1 MGMSITG
8 TIDGLFLYN
17 GYRINRVI
25 LPDGKKVYVRDDDH
39 QLVVVLDE
47 NDLQTL
53 QVMINGELKDPWI
66 H

>member
-1 MGMSITG
+1 MNIIG
-8 TIDGLFLYN
+8 TVNGLFLYN

-39 QLVVVLDE
+39 QPVVVLDE

-53 QVMINGELKDPWI
+53 AVIIDGELKSPWI
-66 H
+66 HE